1 VSYRGAE
8 ENLMALLRELLGET
22 LRRRRRAQK
31 RTLRDVSK
39 QANVSLGYLS
49 EIERGHKEPSSELL
63 ASVCGAL
70 QVRLS
75 EVLAEVSREVAIHE
89 RGSGGGRAP
98 ASGPFG
104 RARLDRAGPV
114 PAPPWRGDRFGGPR
128 GCLTVFLND
137 GTDDVVLAIEA
148 SPCPTHVALMSDT
161 RSMSALQSPEGPR

>member
-1 VSYRGAE
+1 MSYRGAE
-8 ENLMALLRELLGET
+8 ENPMVLLRELLGET

-89 RGSGGGRAP
+89 RGEETPQGRQVAVLP
-98 ASGPFG
+98 LRDKEAQEEVLRRR
-104 RARLDRAGPV
+104 RALSA
-114 PAPPWRGDRFGGPR
+114 APPSIAQVRSRHRRGE
-128 GCLTVFLND
+128 V
-137 GTDDVVLAIEA
+137 TDSVVRAA
-148 SPCPTHVALMSDT
+148 A
-161 RSMSALQSPEGPR
+161 

>member
-1 VSYRGAE
+1 MV
-8 ENLMALLRELLGET
+8 LLRELLGET

-75 EVLAEVSREVAIHE
+75 EVLAEVSREVAAHE
-89 RGSGGGRAP
+89 RGEEHSNQSRQVALLLPREKDLTEESQRRRRHAPPSSP
-98 ASGPFG
+98 ASIAQVRSRHRRGEVTDSVV
-104 RARLDRAGPV
+104 RAA
-114 PAPPWRGDRFGGPR
+114 A
-128 GCLTVFLND
+128 
-137 GTDDVVLAIEA
+137 
-148 SPCPTHVALMSDT
+148 
-161 RSMSALQSPEGPR
+161 

>member
-1 VSYRGAE
+1 MV
-8 ENLMALLRELLGET
+8 LLRELLGET

-75 EVLAEVSREVAIHE
+75 EVLAEVSREVASHE
-89 RGSGGGRAP
+89 YGEAAAQGRGVPPGRTPSGGHEAQTQGRQVAV
-98 ASGPFG
+98 
-104 RARLDRAGPV
+104 LPV
-114 PAPPWRGDRFGGPR
+114 PREKESSEEPSRRRRHALPAGQIHGSPGAAKKAAAISQVRSRHRRGE
-128 GCLTVFLND
+128 V
-137 GTDDVVLAIEA
+137 TDSVVRAA
-148 SPCPTHVALMSDT
+148 A
-161 RSMSALQSPEGPR
+161 

>member
-1 VSYRGAE
+1 MV
-8 ENLMALLRELLGET
+8 LLRELLGET

-75 EVLAEVSREVAIHE
+75 EVLAEVSREVAAHE
-89 RGSGGGRAP
+89 RGEDGPQGRQVAVLPLPREKDAQEEIARRRRYAGAAAP
-98 ASGPFG
+98 ASIAQVRSRHRRGEVTDSVV
-104 RARLDRAGPV
+104 RAA
-114 PAPPWRGDRFGGPR
+114 A
-128 GCLTVFLND
+128 
-137 GTDDVVLAIEA
+137 
-148 SPCPTHVALMSDT
+148 
-161 RSMSALQSPEGPR
+161 

>member
-1 VSYRGAE
+1 
-8 ENLMALLRELLGET
+8 LRELLGET

-75 EVLAEVSREVAIHE
+75 EVLAEVSREVAVHE
-89 RGSGGGRAP
+89 RGEAESLGREALAQGRQVAVLPRPRDKAEPLSDVQEEVARRRRALSAAP
-98 ASGPFG
+98 ASIAQVRSRHRRGEVTDSVV
-104 RARLDRAGPV
+104 RAA
-114 PAPPWRGDRFGGPR
+114 A
-128 GCLTVFLND
+128 
-137 GTDDVVLAIEA
+137 
-148 SPCPTHVALMSDT
+148 
-161 RSMSALQSPEGPR
+161 

>member
-1 VSYRGAE
+1 MV
-8 ENLMALLRELLGET
+8 LLRELLGET

-75 EVLAEVSREVAIHE
+75 EVLAEVSREVAAHE
-89 RGSGGGRAP
+89 RGDEAPQHPQARQVPVLLPSREQAAAAEESRRRRPAAAIAQVRSRHRRGEVSDSVVRA
-98 ASGPFG
+98 A
-104 RARLDRAGPV
+104 A
-114 PAPPWRGDRFGGPR
+114 
-128 GCLTVFLND
+128 
-137 GTDDVVLAIEA
+137 
-148 SPCPTHVALMSDT
+148 
-161 RSMSALQSPEGPR
+161 

>member
-1 VSYRGAE
+1 MV
-8 ENLMALLRELLGET
+8 LLRELLGET

-75 EVLAEVSREVAIHE
+75 EVLAEVSREVAVHE
-89 RGSGGGRAP
+89 RGEETTQGRQVAVLPLPRDKAAPSKEVLEEAARRRRALSAAP
-98 ASGPFG
+98 ASIAQVRSRHRRGEVTDSVV
-104 RARLDRAGPV
+104 RAA
-114 PAPPWRGDRFGGPR
+114 A
-128 GCLTVFLND
+128 
-137 GTDDVVLAIEA
+137 
-148 SPCPTHVALMSDT
+148 
-161 RSMSALQSPEGPR
+161 

>member
-1 VSYRGAE
+1 MV
-8 ENLMALLRELLGET
+8 LLRELLGET

-75 EVLAEVSREVAIHE
+75 EVLAEVSREVASHE
-89 RGSGGGRAP
+89 RGEA
-98 ASGPFG
+98 
-104 RARLDRAGPV
+104 
-114 PAPPWRGDRFGGPR
+114 APPGRSVPPGREAPQSQSRQVAVLPMPREKESEEPSRRRRHALPAGQIYGSPGAAKKAAAISQVRSRHRRGE
-128 GCLTVFLND
+128 V
-137 GTDDVVLAIEA
+137 TDSVVRAA
-148 SPCPTHVALMSDT
+148 A
-161 RSMSALQSPEGPR
+161 

>member
-1 VSYRGAE
+1 MV
-8 ENLMALLRELLGET
+8 LLRELLGET

-75 EVLAEVSREVAIHE
+75 EVLAEVSREVASHE
-89 RGSGGGRAP
+89 REDSPQGRPVTVLPLPREQAGP
-98 ASGPFG
+98 SPAVPSKAVQEEIARRRRHAVASGQVYG
-104 RARLDRAGPV
+104 SAAKKAAAVAGVRSRHRRGEVTDSVVRAA
-114 PAPPWRGDRFGGPR
+114 A
-128 GCLTVFLND
+128 
-137 GTDDVVLAIEA
+137 
-148 SPCPTHVALMSDT
+148 
-161 RSMSALQSPEGPR
+161 

>member
-1 VSYRGAE
+1 MV
-8 ENLMALLRELLGET
+8 LLRELLGET

-75 EVLAEVSREVAIHE
+75 EVLAEVSREVAAHE
-89 RGSGGGRAP
+89 RGDDANSPQNRQVALLLPREKDASEESQRRRRHAPPTSP
-98 ASGPFG
+98 ASIAQVRSRHRRGEVTDSVV
-104 RARLDRAGPV
+104 RAA
-114 PAPPWRGDRFGGPR
+114 A
-128 GCLTVFLND
+128 
-137 GTDDVVLAIEA
+137 
-148 SPCPTHVALMSDT
+148 
-161 RSMSALQSPEGPR
+161 

>member
-1 VSYRGAE
+1 MV
-8 ENLMALLRELLGET
+8 LLRELLGET

-75 EVLAEVSREVAIHE
+75 EVLAEVSREVAVHE
-89 RGSGGGRAP
+89 RGEAAPQGRQVAVLPRPRELETQEEVARRRRALSAAP
-98 ASGPFG
+98 ASIAQVRSRHRRGEVTDSVV
-104 RARLDRAGPV
+104 RAA
-114 PAPPWRGDRFGGPR
+114 A
-128 GCLTVFLND
+128 
-137 GTDDVVLAIEA
+137 
-148 SPCPTHVALMSDT
+148 
-161 RSMSALQSPEGPR
+161 

>member
-1 VSYRGAE
+1 MSYRGAE
-8 ENLMALLRELLGET
+8 ENPMVLLRELLGET

-89 RGSGGGRAP
+89 RGEAVPPGREASQAQGRQVAVLPLPRDKTAPSGDSQEEVLRRRRALS
-98 ASGPFG
+98 A
-104 RARLDRAGPV
+104 
-114 PAPPWRGDRFGGPR
+114 APPSIAQVRSRHRRGE
-128 GCLTVFLND
+128 V
-137 GTDDVVLAIEA
+137 TDSVVRAA
-148 SPCPTHVALMSDT
+148 A
-161 RSMSALQSPEGPR
+161 

>member
-1 VSYRGAE
+1 MV
-8 ENLMALLRELLGET
+8 LLRELLGET

-75 EVLAEVSREVAIHE
+75 EVLAEVSREVAVHE
-89 RGSGGGRAP
+89 RGEDAGHQGRQVAVLPLPREKETQEEVARRRRALSAAP
-98 ASGPFG
+98 ASIAQVRSRHRRGEVTDSVV
-104 RARLDRAGPV
+104 RAA
-114 PAPPWRGDRFGGPR
+114 A
-128 GCLTVFLND
+128 
-137 GTDDVVLAIEA
+137 
-148 SPCPTHVALMSDT
+148 
-161 RSMSALQSPEGPR
+161 

>member
-1 VSYRGAE
+1 MV
-8 ENLMALLRELLGET
+8 LLRELLGET

-75 EVLAEVSREVAIHE
+75 EVLAEVSREVAAHE
-89 RGSGGGRAP
+89 RGEAQGQQPSPQGRQVAVLPLPREQAAAEESRRRRKQMYGAGGFKA
-98 ASGPFG
+98 
-104 RARLDRAGPV
+104 
-114 PAPPWRGDRFGGPR
+114 APP
-128 GCLTVFLND
+128 
-137 GTDDVVLAIEA
+137 
-148 SPCPTHVALMSDT
+148 
-161 RSMSALQSPEGPR
+161 QSPIAQVRSRHRRGEVTDSVVSAAA

>member
-1 VSYRGAE
+1 MV
-8 ENLMALLRELLGET
+8 LLRELLGET

-75 EVLAEVSREVAIHE
+75 EVLAEVSREVAAHE
-89 RGSGGGRAP
+89 RGDEAPQNPQARQVPVLLPSREQAAAEESRRRRPAGAISQVRSRHRRGEVSDSVVRA
-98 ASGPFG
+98 A
-104 RARLDRAGPV
+104 A
-114 PAPPWRGDRFGGPR
+114 
-128 GCLTVFLND
+128 
-137 GTDDVVLAIEA
+137 
-148 SPCPTHVALMSDT
+148 
-161 RSMSALQSPEGPR
+161 

>member
-1 VSYRGAE
+1 MV
-8 ENLMALLRELLGET
+8 LLRELLGET

-75 EVLAEVSREVAIHE
+75 EVLAEVSREVAVHE
-89 RGSGGGRAP
+89 RGEDSSQGRQVAVLPLARDKAASAGSVPSDVQEEVARRRRALSAAP
-98 ASGPFG
+98 ASIAQVRSRHRRGEVTDSVV
-104 RARLDRAGPV
+104 RAA
-114 PAPPWRGDRFGGPR
+114 A
-128 GCLTVFLND
+128 
-137 GTDDVVLAIEA
+137 
-148 SPCPTHVALMSDT
+148 
-161 RSMSALQSPEGPR
+161 

>member
-1 VSYRGAE
+1 MV
-8 ENLMALLRELLGET
+8 LLRELLGET

-75 EVLAEVSREVAIHE
+75 EVLAEVSREVASHE
-89 RGSGGGRAP
+89 RGDETPQNRQVAVLPMPREKESSEEPSRRRRHALPTGQIYGSPGAAKKAAAIAQVRSRHRRGEVTDSVVRA
-98 ASGPFG
+98 A
-104 RARLDRAGPV
+104 A
-114 PAPPWRGDRFGGPR
+114 
-128 GCLTVFLND
+128 
-137 GTDDVVLAIEA
+137 
-148 SPCPTHVALMSDT
+148 
-161 RSMSALQSPEGPR
+161 

>member
-1 VSYRGAE
+1 MV
-8 ENLMALLRELLGET
+8 LLRELLGET

-75 EVLAEVSREVAIHE
+75 EVLAEVSREVAQHE
-89 RGSGGGRAP
+89 RGEAAPGGREAQDPQGRQVAVLPLPREQAAAEESRRRRHAP
-98 ASGPFG
+98 QPSPTIAQVRSRHRRGEVTDSVV
-104 RARLDRAGPV
+104 RAA
-114 PAPPWRGDRFGGPR
+114 A
-128 GCLTVFLND
+128 
-137 GTDDVVLAIEA
+137 
-148 SPCPTHVALMSDT
+148 
-161 RSMSALQSPEGPR
+161 

>member
-1 VSYRGAE
+1 MV
-8 ENLMALLRELLGET
+8 LLRELLGET

-75 EVLAEVSREVAIHE
+75 EVLAEVSREVAVHE
-89 RGSGGGRAP
+89 RGEAELGREATHPQGRQVAVLPLPRDKEAQDEVLRRRRALSAAP
-98 ASGPFG
+98 ASIAQVRSRHRRGEVTDSV
-104 RARLDRAGPV
+104 DRAAAWKRRV
-114 PAPPWRGDRFGGPR
+114 
-128 GCLTVFLND
+128 
-137 GTDDVVLAIEA
+137 
-148 SPCPTHVALMSDT
+148 M
-161 RSMSALQSPEGPR
+161 

>member
-1 VSYRGAE
+1 MV
-8 ENLMALLRELLGET
+8 LLRELLGET

-75 EVLAEVSREVAIHE
+75 EVLAEVSREVASHE
-89 RGSGGGRAP
+89 RGEAAPPGRAVPPGRDAPQSQSRQVAVLPMAREKESDEPSRRRRHALP
-98 ASGPFG
+98 AGQIHGSPGAAKKAAAISQVRSRHRRG
-104 RARLDRAGPV
+104 EVTDSVVRAA
-114 PAPPWRGDRFGGPR
+114 A
-128 GCLTVFLND
+128 
-137 GTDDVVLAIEA
+137 
-148 SPCPTHVALMSDT
+148 
-161 RSMSALQSPEGPR
+161 

>member
-1 VSYRGAE
+1 MV
-8 ENLMALLRELLGET
+8 LLRELLGET

-75 EVLAEVSREVAIHE
+75 EVLAEVSREVAAHE
-89 RGSGGGRAP
+89 RGEAAP
-98 ASGPFG
+98 AGRSAPGP
-104 RARLDRAGPV
+104 RARSRCCRSRARRRPVEEPSRRRRHALPAGQMYGRRVRREGRGRRPGPLS
-114 PAPPWRGDRFGGPR
+114 PPPWRGDRFGGPR
-128 GCLTVFLND
+128 RRPDF
-137 GTDDVVLAIEA
+137 
-148 SPCPTHVALMSDT
+148 
-161 RSMSALQSPEGPR
+161 

>member
-1 VSYRGAE
+1 
-8 ENLMALLRELLGET
+8 MLLRELLGET

-75 EVLAEVSREVAIHE
+75 EVLAEVSREVAAHE
-89 RGSGGGRAP
+89 KRAEGVAVQGRSVSVLPLPREGREGAEEQARRRRHAP
-98 ASGPFG
+98 
-104 RARLDRAGPV
+104 
-114 PAPPWRGDRFGGPR
+114 PAPPTSIAQARPRHRRGE
-128 GCLTVFLND
+128 V
-137 GTDDVVLAIEA
+137 TDSVVRAA
-148 SPCPTHVALMSDT
+148 A
-161 RSMSALQSPEGPR
+161 

>member
-1 VSYRGAE
+1 MV
-8 ENLMALLRELLGET
+8 LLRELLGET

-75 EVLAEVSREVAIHE
+75 EVLAEVSREVASHE
-89 RGSGGGRAP
+89 RSEA
-98 ASGPFG
+98 
-104 RARLDRAGPV
+104 
-114 PAPPWRGDRFGGPR
+114 APPGREAAHGRPVAVLPMPREKESAEEPSRRRRHALPAGQMYGSPGAAKKAAAISQVRSRHRRGE
-128 GCLTVFLND
+128 V
-137 GTDDVVLAIEA
+137 TDSVVRAA
-148 SPCPTHVALMSDT
+148 A
-161 RSMSALQSPEGPR
+161 

>member
-1 VSYRGAE
+1 MV
-8 ENLMALLRELLGET
+8 LLRELLGET

-75 EVLAEVSREVAIHE
+75 EVLAEVSREVATHE
-89 RGSGGGRAP
+89 KQLDGTSGKTRSVAVLPLPRDKEAIEEQSRRRRHGPP
-98 ASGPFG
+98 ASIAQARPRHRRGEVTDSVV
-104 RARLDRAGPV
+104 RAA
-114 PAPPWRGDRFGGPR
+114 A
-128 GCLTVFLND
+128 
-137 GTDDVVLAIEA
+137 
-148 SPCPTHVALMSDT
+148 
-161 RSMSALQSPEGPR
+161 

>member
-1 VSYRGAE
+1 
-8 ENLMALLRELLGET
+8 MMLLRELLGET

-75 EVLAEVSREVAIHE
+75 EVLAEVSREVAAHE
-89 RGSGGGRAP
+89 KRADGAAVQGRSVSVLPLPREGREGAEEQSRRRRHAP
-98 ASGPFG
+98 
-104 RARLDRAGPV
+104 
-114 PAPPWRGDRFGGPR
+114 PAPPTSIAQAR
-128 GCLTVFLND
+128 
-137 GTDDVVLAIEA
+137 
-148 SPCPTHVALMSDT
+148 PCPRRGEVTDSVVRA
-161 RSMSALQSPEGPR
+161 AA

>member
-1 VSYRGAE
+1 MV
-8 ENLMALLRELLGET
+8 LLRELLGET

-75 EVLAEVSREVAIHE
+75 EVLAEVSREVASHE
-89 RGSGGGRAP
+89 HGEAAAQGRGVPPGRTAP
-98 ASGPFG
+98 GH
-104 RARLDRAGPV
+104 D
-114 PAPPWRGDRFGGPR
+114 APSQSRQVAVLPMPR
-128 GCLTVFLND
+128 
-137 GTDDVVLAIEA
+137 EKE
-148 SPCPTHVALMSDT
+148 
-161 RSMSALQSPEGPR
+161 SPEEPSRRRRHALPAGQIYGTPGAAKKAAAISQVRSRHRRGEVTDSVVRAAA

>member
-1 VSYRGAE
+1 MV
-8 ENLMALLRELLGET
+8 LLRELLGET

-75 EVLAEVSREVAIHE
+75 EVLAEVSHEVASHE
-89 RGSGGGRAP
+89 RGDESVPTRQVAVLPMPREKESAEEPSRRRRHSLPSGQIYGSPGAAKKAAAIAQVRSRHRRGEVTDSVVRA
-98 ASGPFG
+98 A
-104 RARLDRAGPV
+104 A
-114 PAPPWRGDRFGGPR
+114 
-128 GCLTVFLND
+128 
-137 GTDDVVLAIEA
+137 
-148 SPCPTHVALMSDT
+148 
-161 RSMSALQSPEGPR
+161 

>member
-1 VSYRGAE
+1 MV
-8 ENLMALLRELLGET
+8 LLRELLGET

-75 EVLAEVSREVAIHE
+75 EVLAEVSREVAVHE
-89 RGSGGGRAP
+89 RGEAASSGREASQNRQVALLVPREKDLTEESQRRRRHASPSSP
-98 ASGPFG
+98 ASIAQVRSRHRRGEVTDSVV
-104 RARLDRAGPV
+104 RAA
-114 PAPPWRGDRFGGPR
+114 A
-128 GCLTVFLND
+128 
-137 GTDDVVLAIEA
+137 
-148 SPCPTHVALMSDT
+148 
-161 RSMSALQSPEGPR
+161 

>member
-1 VSYRGAE
+1 MV
-8 ENLMALLRELLGET
+8 LLRELLGET

-75 EVLAEVSREVAIHE
+75 EVLAEVSREVAVHE
-89 RGSGGGRAP
+89 RGEETPQGRQVAVLPLPRDKETQEEVARRRRVLSAAP
-98 ASGPFG
+98 ASIAQV
-104 RARLDRAGPV
+104 RSRHR
-114 PAPPWRGDRFGGPR
+114 RGD
-128 GCLTVFLND
+128 V
-137 GTDDVVLAIEA
+137 TDSVVRAA
-148 SPCPTHVALMSDT
+148 A
-161 RSMSALQSPEGPR
+161 

>member
-8 ENLMALLRELLGET
+8 ENLMVLLRELLGET

-75 EVLAEVSREVAIHE
+75 EVLAEVSREVAVHE
-89 RGSGGGRAP
+89 RGEAETLGREALAQGRQVAVLPRPRDKAEPLSDVQEEVARRRRALSAAP
-98 ASGPFG
+98 ASIAQVRSRHRRGEVTDSVV
-104 RARLDRAGPV
+104 RAA
-114 PAPPWRGDRFGGPR
+114 A
-128 GCLTVFLND
+128 
-137 GTDDVVLAIEA
+137 
-148 SPCPTHVALMSDT
+148 
-161 RSMSALQSPEGPR
+161 

>member
-1 VSYRGAE
+1 MV
-8 ENLMALLRELLGET
+8 LLRELLGET

-75 EVLAEVSREVAIHE
+75 EVLAEVSREVATHE
-89 RGSGGGRAP
+89 RGEEHAQGRHVAVLPLPSEMRSSEMRPAERRSPEQSPREKDAP
-98 ASGPFG
+98 EESQRRRRHAAAAMQIYGAAG
-104 RARLDRAGPV
+104 AAKAGPTSIAQV
-114 PAPPWRGDRFGGPR
+114 RSRHRRGE
-128 GCLTVFLND
+128 V
-137 GTDDVVLAIEA
+137 TDSVVRAA
-148 SPCPTHVALMSDT
+148 A
-161 RSMSALQSPEGPR
+161 

>member
-1 VSYRGAE
+1 MV
-8 ENLMALLRELLGET
+8 LLRELLGET

-89 RGSGGGRAP
+89 RGEETPQGRQVAVLPLSREKAASLNEVQEEVARRRRALSAAP
-98 ASGPFG
+98 ASIAQVRSRHRRGEVTDSVV
-104 RARLDRAGPV
+104 RAA
-114 PAPPWRGDRFGGPR
+114 A
-128 GCLTVFLND
+128 
-137 GTDDVVLAIEA
+137 
-148 SPCPTHVALMSDT
+148 
-161 RSMSALQSPEGPR
+161 

>member
-1 VSYRGAE
+1 MV
-8 ENLMALLRELLGET
+8 LLRELLGET

-75 EVLAEVSREVAIHE
+75 EVLAEVSREVAAHE
-89 RGSGGGRAP
+89 RGEAQAQGQGQQP
-98 ASGPFG
+98 ASPQG
-104 RARLDRAGPV
+104 RQVAVLPLPREQAAAEESRRRRKQMYGAGGFKA
-114 PAPPWRGDRFGGPR
+114 APP
-128 GCLTVFLND
+128 
-137 GTDDVVLAIEA
+137 
-148 SPCPTHVALMSDT
+148 
-161 RSMSALQSPEGPR
+161 QSPIAQVRSRHRRGEVTDSVVSAAA

>member
-1 VSYRGAE
+1 MV
-8 ENLMALLRELLGET
+8 LLRELLGET

-75 EVLAEVSREVAIHE
+75 EVLAEVSREVASHE
-89 RGSGGGRAP
+89 LGEAASSGRGAPQPQSRQVAVLPMPREKESAEEPSRRRRHALPSGQIYGSPGAAKKAAAIAQVRSRHRRGEVTDSVVRA
-98 ASGPFG
+98 A
-104 RARLDRAGPV
+104 A
-114 PAPPWRGDRFGGPR
+114 
-128 GCLTVFLND
+128 
-137 GTDDVVLAIEA
+137 
-148 SPCPTHVALMSDT
+148 
-161 RSMSALQSPEGPR
+161 

>member
-1 VSYRGAE
+1 MV
-8 ENLMALLRELLGET
+8 LLRELLGET

-75 EVLAEVSREVAIHE
+75 EVLAEVSREVAAHE
-89 RGSGGGRAP
+89 RGDEVVNQQGRPVAVLPLPREKEALEEAQRRRRHAPPPSP
-98 ASGPFG
+98 ASIAGARTRHRRG
-104 RARLDRAGPV
+104 EVTDSVVRAA
-114 PAPPWRGDRFGGPR
+114 A
-128 GCLTVFLND
+128 
-137 GTDDVVLAIEA
+137 
-148 SPCPTHVALMSDT
+148 
-161 RSMSALQSPEGPR
+161 